1 MTRHLPLFS
10 LLFTSLIL
18 LSSCSHDYYVPS
30 DAMLLGLSEKGDI
43 KASANYGSNAG
54 NGLTNRNYSII
65 AGYSPIKHLGLT
77 ANFFHFNNQMTT
89 AFGRGQIGE
98 IALGTYISKV
108 KTKKVLKYSKNPAPT
123 KDHVHDVAI
132 KEKKRV
138 TTFDIYTGYAYGNV
152 FNRYT
157 EGGLSNLTFE
167 RYFVQSAIHVN
178 FNSRWKFSTGLKL
191 LSINYQ
197 KGLLQGSINDHEMT
211 LIKQIQHINPIPMW
225 EWMGRMEV
233 GWPHLRFH
241 GGFTITSL
249 QKNEALFSY
258 VPMVISIGTTVDF

>member
-1 MTRHLPLFS
+1 MTTNLHLFLT
-10 LLFTSLIL
+10 LFTAIVF
-18 LSSCSHDYYVPS
+18 LSSCTHNYYVPS
-30 DAMLLGLSEKGDI
+30 DAMLLGLSEKGDL

-54 NGLTNRNYSII
+54 NGITNRNYSII
-65 AGYSPIKHLGLT
+65 AGYSPIQHLGLA

-89 AFGRGQIGE
+89 AFGRGQTGE
-98 IALGTYISKV
+98 IAIGTYISKV
-108 KTKKVLKYSKNPAPT
+108 KTKQVSKYSKNSAPA
-123 KDHVHDVAI
+123 KDGVHDVVI

-157 EGGLSNLTFE
+157 EGGLSNLTFR

-178 FNSRWKFSTGLKL
+178 VNSRWKFSTGLKL
-191 LSINYQ
+191 LNVNYQ
-197 KGLLQGSINDHEMT
+197 KGLLQGSIDDYEMS
-211 LIKQIQHINPIPMW
+211 IIRQIQNINPIPMW
-225 EWMGRMEV
+225 EWMGRMEA

-249 QKNEALFSY
+249 QKDEALFSY